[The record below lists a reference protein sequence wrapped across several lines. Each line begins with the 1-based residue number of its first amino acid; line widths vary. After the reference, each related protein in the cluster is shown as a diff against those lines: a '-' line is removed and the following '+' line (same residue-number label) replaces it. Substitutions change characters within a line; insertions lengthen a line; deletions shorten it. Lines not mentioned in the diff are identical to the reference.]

1 MTHFGIL
8 CPAETGHLNT
18 VLPLG
23 CELQSRGHEVSWI
36 GILDGQPKVLSAG
49 LNFLAIAESDCP
61 QGTMA
66 RLFADLGKLKGLTAL
81 RQTGNVLKQSA
92 NWLLRDAP
100 GVIKKAGVE
109 ALIIDQVT
117 ASPGGTLAQFLDLP
131 YVNVCSALVLNYEDS
146 IPPCFSTWRYNPTG
160 WARLRNRAGYVVMSR
175 VTQPIRQV
183 VSEYRQQ
190 WQLPPYSKSDEL
202 YSKLAII
209 SQQPAQL
216 EYSRSNLPPW
226 FHFTGPY
233 HSSSG
238 RKPVD
243 FPFEKLT
250 GQPLIYASM
259 GTLQNRLQYVFR
271 YIAEACHGL
280 DAQLVISLG
289 DSAEPESL
297 LNLPGNPLVVKYAPQ
312 LDLLQ
317 KASLTITHAGLNTTL
332 ESLSNGVPLVAIPIT
347 NDQPGVAA
355 RIAWTGV
362 GEFVPLSRLSV
373 PNLRAAVQKV
383 LTENSYKQ
391 NAIKL
396 QQAIQRSGGVTRAAD
411 IVEQAISTGKPVLA
425 HVS

>member
-18 VLPLG
+18 MLPLG
-23 CELQSRGHEVSWI
+23 CELQSRGHKVSWI
-36 GILDGQPKVLSAG
+36 GFLDGQPKVLLAG

-61 QGTMA
+61 QGKMA
-66 RLFADLGKLKGLTAL
+66 RLFADLGKLNGLTAL
-81 RQTGNVLKQSA
+81 RQTGNILKQSA

-100 GVIKKAGVE
+100 EVIKKAGVE
-109 ALIIDQVT
+109 ALIIDQAT

-190 WQLPPYSKSDEL
+190 WQLPPYSKSDDL

-216 EYSRSNLPPW
+216 EYPRSNLPPW

-243 FPFEKLT
+243 FPFDKLT
-250 GQPLIYASM
+250 GQRLIYASM

-271 YIAEACHGL
+271 YIAEACDGL

-297 LNLPGNPLVVKYAPQ
+297 PNLSGNPLVVKYAPQ

-317 KASLTITHAGLNTTL
+317 QASLTITHAGLNTTL
-332 ESLSNGVPLVAIPIT
+332 ESLSNGVPLVAIPVT

-373 PNLRAAVQKV
+373 PKLRAAIQKV
-383 LTENSYKQ
+383 LTENSYKE

-396 QQAIQRSGGVTRAAD
+396 QQSIQASGGVTRAAD
-411 IVEQAISTGKPVLA
+411 IIEQAVSTGKPVLVD
-425 HVS
+425 VS